1 MRQVLIIALATAA
14 SAMAAG
20 TGAAADIGLTG
31 GGWSETIDAA
41 DLFAGAGTDIRSPI
55 ESGSSEFR
63 VDVSNTGGASW
74 TVRLRRSDL
83 SWPSGVALAARRT
96 TDGSGPGSI
105 SGGASY
111 QSVTALE
118 QALFSG
124 SGDRSGIGI
133 QLKLE
138 GLSVQHAPALYE
150 TTLTYSIE

>member
-1 MRQVLIIALATAA
+1 MRSALNIAIAAALAAA
-14 SAMAAG
+14 PAG
-20 TGAAADIGLTG
+20 AADIGLTG
-31 GGWSETIDAA
+31 GGWSETIDAG

-74 TVRLRRSDL
+74 TLNLRRSDL
-83 SWPSGVALAARRT
+83 SWPSGVTLAARRT
-96 TDGSGPGSI
+96 TDGSGAGSI

-111 QSVTALE
+111 QTISALD

-138 GLSVQHAPALYE
+138 GLSVQHAPAFYE
-150 TTLTYSIE
+150 TTVTYSIQ

>member
-1 MRQVLIIALATAA
+1 MRDALHIAIAAVLAA
-14 SAMAAG
+14 AQAG
-20 TGAAADIGLTG
+20 AADIGLTG
-31 GGWSETIDAA
+31 GGWSETIDAG

-83 SWPSGVALAARRT
+83 SWPSGVTLAARRT
-96 TDGSGPGSI
+96 TDGSGAGSI
-105 SGGASY
+105 GGGASY
-111 QSVTALE
+111 QNVTGLD

-150 TTLTYSIE
+150 TTLTYTID